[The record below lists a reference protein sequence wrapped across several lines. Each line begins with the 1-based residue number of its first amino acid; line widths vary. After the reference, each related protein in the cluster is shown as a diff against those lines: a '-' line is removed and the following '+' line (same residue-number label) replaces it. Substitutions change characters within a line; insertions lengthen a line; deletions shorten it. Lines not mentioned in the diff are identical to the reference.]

1 MAKDFYQV
9 LGVPDSASAE
19 EIKKAYRRL
28 AKQYHPDAN
37 PSNPQAAERFKE
49 ISEAHAV
56 LSDPDKRKHYDQ
68 MRRLGAFDGGGFRRT
83 SGGGPRAGG
92 PAGSAPQGAGPE
104 GFDFSDLGS
113 FGLGDIFSSIFGRG
127 GRQEEAATEAI
138 ETVVEIPFRVAAL
151 GGKVPVR
158 LPLNET
164 CRQCGGSGA
173 APGAK
178 ITSCP
183 ECHGRGTVTFG
194 QGGFAV
200 SRPCPQCRGRGKVP
214 SASCPACGGAGD
226 VRTDREVL
234 ITVPPATEAG
244 AKVRL
249 RGQGQPARPGETPGD
264 ILITFQVQPDR
275 FFHREGLD
283 VVCEVP
289 INLAQ
294 AVFGSRLRVRTL
306 DGKKVVLRIPPG
318 TQPGRKF
325 RVKGLGIEKG
335 DRKGDQLVQ
344 VQVQIPETLS
354 PEQEELL
361 KQFAEKGGMAF

>member
-9 LGVPDSASAE
+9 LGVPDSATAD

-28 AKQYHPDAN
+28 AKQHHPDAN
-37 PSNPQAAERFKE
+37 PNKPQAAERFKE

-56 LSDPDKRKHYDQ
+56 LADTDKRKQYDH
-68 MRRLGAFDGGGFRRT
+68 MRRLGAFDGGPRRP
-83 SGGGPRAGG
+83 G
-92 PAGSAPQGAGPE
+92 AGSRPGPGSGAE
-104 GFDFSDLGS
+104 GFDFSDFGGL
-113 FGLGDIFSSIFGRG
+113 GLGDIFSSIFGRSG
-127 GRQEEAATEAI
+127 GRRDDAAAEEY

-158 LPLNET
+158 LPLTET

-173 APGAK
+173 GPGAK
-178 ITSCP
+178 VTTCP
-183 ECHGRGTVTFG
+183 ECQGRGSVTFG

-200 SRPCPQCRGRGKVP
+200 SRPCPQCRGRGRIP
-214 SASCPACGGAGD
+214 SSPCPTCQAAGE
-226 VRTDREVL
+226 VRTEREIL
-234 ITVPPATEAG
+234 LTVAAGTESG

-249 RGQGQPARPGETPGD
+249 RGQGQTSRAGGPVGD
-264 ILITFQVQPDR
+264 LVVTFQVQPDR

-283 VVCEVP
+283 VICEVP

-294 AVFGSRLRVRTL
+294 AVLGSRLRVRTL
-306 DGKKVVLRIPPG
+306 DGKKVVLKVPPG

-325 RVKGLGIEKG
+325 RIKGLGIEKG

-344 VQVQIPETLS
+344 VQVHIPESLT

-361 KQFAEKGGMAF
+361 RQFAAATGQTF